1 MGGGVKMVASIFLE
15 EKKKKKVHIRCL
27 EIHRIQGIHPPP
39 SQTWRICTEYE
50 K

>member
-15 EKKKKKVHIRCL
+15 EKKKSTSGAWKSR
-27 EIHRIQGIHPPP
+27 EIQGIHPPP